1 MEEISWDDDFS
12 ESEENYE
19 MSEDDNYEMSEDDN
33 LQLEIEIK
41 NKNHKTIIK

>member
-12 ESEENYE
+12 ESEE
-19 MSEDDNYEMSEDDN
+19 NYEMSEDDN